1 MILTVQ
7 IADSSLGQGVRALTR
22 RPRPGDVP
30 GLRYAETLF
39 TAPLGGRLLPAPNL
53 RTVGLL
59 AAWEDDA
66 SFEAFLASGSVPAPF
81 ERGWS
86 VRTEPLRVFGAWPGI
101 EGLPTRRLPAAD
113 SEPVLV
119 LTLGR
124 LMPWRLLPF
133 LRAALPAEND
143 ALAAP
148 GLLASTG
155 FGRLPNLVSTFSV
168 WRSLAEMRAY
178 AFDRAGSHQAAV
190 GADRD
195 HPFHRHSAFIRLR
208 PYASAGSWGGGDPL
222 AGAPAVA

>member
-7 IADSSLGQGVRALTR
+7 IAETSATDGLRALMR
-22 RPRPGDVP
+22 KPRPADVP

-39 TAPLGGRLLPAPNL
+39 TAPLGGRLLPAPKL

-59 AAWEDDA
+59 ATWEDDA
-66 SFEAFLASGSVPAPF
+66 CFETFLASGALPPPF
-81 ERGWS
+81 ERAWQ

-101 EGLPTRRLPAAD
+101 DGLPDRQLPAAA
-113 SEPVLV
+113 EEQVGV

-124 LMPWRLLPF
+124 LMPWRLAAF
-133 LRAALPAEND
+133 LRAALPAEDD
-143 ALAAP
+143 AVASP

-155 FGRLPNLVSTFSV
+155 FGRFPNLVSTFSV

-178 AFDRAGSHQAAV
+178 AFDRSGTHQAAV
-190 GADRD
+190 ATDRD
-195 HPFHRHSAFIRLR
+195 RPFHRHSAFIRLR

-222 AGAPAVA
+222 ANPS